1 MYIPEMIHPNTDV
14 IMTKQLKSVPI
25 YENQENSSMK
35 LQSGVPY
42 QSNTRQTFVE
52 ENRTSFNPVA
62 NQQTITTSYREEKPL
77 QETIHRTT
85 YVTGKQ
91 EEPMRVETSVPSYKY

>member
-42 QSNTRQTFVE
+42 
-52 ENRTSFNPVA
+52 
-62 NQQTITTSYREEKPL
+62 
-77 QETIHRTT
+77 
-85 YVTGKQ
+85 
-91 EEPMRVETSVPSYKY
+91 